1 MTENPLVATGEST
14 NALGFQNFGDPRNIA
29 EGSGPAGG
37 VANTIFDAAEGN
49 WGGAAVELAGVGLD
63 ALGIAMNP
71 LKGLSSA
78 GIGWLIEHIGF
89 LKEGLDLLAGDP
101 GAVSANAQT
110 WTNIAVALR
119 ESAEEFD
126 ASRAQLSDSAGDA
139 LTSYNEVVDTYLGAV
154 QTAASHADKA
164 SSAINSAGV
173 IVAVTRSL
181 VRDLIADW
189 VFDRTIKWLAASAL
203 TPLTG
208 GGAQAVFINES
219 VISGARLSGRISEEL
234 TMVASKLDE
243 FATSAAKS
251 GEAFGKASRS
261 MDDMA
266 TGIAE
271 TAGKAARQQDRL
283 GALTAQR
290 RAAGQNVGRRGAKG
304 SGHARGRAHRQAAK
318 AERKAGRQLDETQ
331 QQLADA
337 SAKLDEQ
344 IAQTGRNIAVEQH
357 ARAVADSSAAGA
369 AKEVAVQASNQEER
383 KNSAREEYEQQREV
397 WRAQGNLE
405 Q

>member
-1 MTENPLVATGEST
+1 MPENPLVAGAPST
-14 NALGFQNFGDPRNIA
+14 NSLGFQNFGDPRNIA

-37 VANTIFDAAEGN
+37 VANTIFDAVEGN
-49 WGGAAVELAGVGLD
+49 WGGAAVEFAGVGLD

-71 LKGLSSA
+71 FKGLAAA

-101 GAVSANAQT
+101 GAVSAHAQT
-110 WTNIAVALR
+110 WTNIADFLR
-119 ESAEEFD
+119 GSAEEFD
-126 ASRAQLSDSAGDA
+126 ASRSGLSDSAGDA
-139 LTSYNEVVDTYLGAV
+139 LNAYNDVVDAYLAAV

-164 SSAINSAGV
+164 SSAINSSGV

-181 VRDLIADW
+181 VRDWIADW
-189 VFDRTIKWLAASAL
+189 VFDRAIKWLAASAL

-219 VISGARLSGRISEEL
+219 IVSGARLSGRIGEEL
-234 TMVASKLDE
+234 TKVATKMDE

-271 TAGKAARQQDRL
+271 TAGKAAKQQDRL
-283 GALTAQR
+283 DVLTAQR
-290 RAAGQNVGRRGAKG
+290 RAAGQNVGRRGARG
-304 SGHARGRAHRQAAK
+304 SGEARARAHRQATK
-318 AERKAGRQLDETQ
+318 AERRAGRQLEETQ
-331 QQLADA
+331 EQLADKVGQSTA
-337 SAKLDEQ
+337 
-344 IAQTGRNIAVEQH
+344 EQH
-357 ARAVADSSAAGA
+357 ARAVAESSAAGA

-383 KNSAREEYEQQREV
+383 KDGAEEEYEKQREV
-397 WRAQGNLE
+397 WRAQGNIE
-405 Q
+405 

>member
-1 MTENPLVATGEST
+1 MTENPLVAGST
-14 NALGFQNFGDPRNIA
+14 DSLAFPNFGDPRNIA

-49 WGGAAVELAGVGLD
+49 WGGAAVEFAGVGLD

-101 GAVSANAQT
+101 GAVSASAQT
-110 WTNIAVALR
+110 WTNIADALR
-119 ESAEEFD
+119 GSAAEFD
-126 ASRAQLSDSAGDA
+126 SSRTQLGDSAGDA
-139 LTSYNEVVDTYLGAV
+139 LSSYNEVVDAFLGAV
-154 QTAASHADKA
+154 QTAATHADKA
-164 SSAINSAGV
+164 SAAINSAGV

-181 VRDLIADW
+181 VRDWIADW

-208 GGAQAVFINES
+208 GGTQALFISDS
-219 VISGARLSGRISEEL
+219 VVSGARLSGRISEEL
-234 TMVASKLDE
+234 TTVASKMDE

-251 GEAFGKASRS
+251 GEAFSKASRS

-271 TAGKAARQQDRL
+271 TASKAARQQDRL
-283 GALTAQR
+283 GALAAQR
-290 RAAGQNVGRRGAKG
+290 RAAGENVGRRGARG
-304 SGHARGRAHRQAAK
+304 SGEARARAHRQAAK
-318 AERKAGRQLDETQ
+318 AERRAGRQLEETQ
-331 QQLADA
+331 EQLAHKVGQSTVD
-337 SAKLDEQ
+337 
-344 IAQTGRNIAVEQH
+344 QH
-357 ARAVADSSAAGA
+357 ARAVAESSAAGV

-383 KNSAREEYEQQREV
+383 KDSAREEY
-397 WRAQGNLE
+397 WRMRGNLE